1 MKTDK
6 SSRNIIIR
14 LICILSTVAIALSMT
29 SCMPLGLLPG
39 IDISIG
45 GSLDDALDSMFGY
58 EEENEQE
65 QEHEGVVIPNNF
77 GNNNESTDIN
87 VEGKEDIKHAA
98 AKGLLSSLIILAS
111 SEDGSRGCAGS
122 GVIYKMDK
130 AKGSAIIITNY
141 HVVYDIENRS
151 NGYIFDNINLYLYG
165 SEYEN
170 MALEA
175 HYVGGSMYYDIA
187 LLYVEG
193 SEVIKNCG
201 ARPADFADS
210 DNLRAGQTVMA
221 IGNAANEG
229 VSVSKGVV
237 SVDSE
242 YIDMKGVD
250 NKTMISL
257 RVIRVDAAVNSGNSG
272 GGLFNT
278 EGNLVGIV
286 NAKIIESGIESIGY
300 AIPANVAKAIAE
312 NILYYCSD
320 GKNTS
325 VMRPLIG
332 ITVQAVSS
340 YAHYNEQTGLVDI
353 YETVGVAEVSDDSI
367 AKGII
372 REGDV
377 LKSIT
382 VNGKTKQITRQ
393 FHVIDAMLEA
403 RDGQTITITV
413 VRGNAER
420 HLKITITSSCLA
432 KY

>member
-1 MKTDK
+1 MAKFFSENPAVKAEFDK
-6 SSRNIIIR
+6 LPLAVRN
-14 LICILSTVAIALSMT
+14 
-29 SCMPLGLLPG
+29 
-39 IDISIG
+39 
-45 GSLDDALDSMFGY
+45 
-58 EEENEQE
+58 Q
-65 QEHEGVVIPNNF
+65 
-77 GNNNESTDIN
+77 
-87 VEGKEDIKHAA
+87 
-98 AKGLLSSLIILAS
+98 
-111 SEDGSRGCAGS
+111 
-122 GVIYKMDK
+122 
-130 AKGSAIIITNY
+130 
-141 HVVYDIENRS
+141 
-151 NGYIFDNINLYLYG
+151 
-165 SEYEN
+165 
-170 MALEA
+170 
-175 HYVGGSMYYDIA
+175 
-187 LLYVEG
+187 
-193 SEVIKNCG
+193 
-201 ARPADFADS
+201 
-210 DNLRAGQTVMA
+210 
-221 IGNAANEG
+221 
-229 VSVSKGVV
+229 
-237 SVDSE
+237 
-242 YIDMKGVD
+242 
-250 NKTMISL
+250 
-257 RVIRVDAAVNSGNSG
+257 
-272 GGLFNT
+272 
-278 EGNLVGIV
+278 
-286 NAKIIESGIESIGY
+286 IIESGIESIGY